1 MNMKKRVAM
10 ALALLF
16 STIGAAGVVLA
27 CGDKFLI
34 PSRGTRFQQAPPDRA
49 AAAVLLYANPTSAL
63 PAALTKLSVDSALRK
78 VGYRPTMVTSVDAL
92 ERALNQGGWD
102 VVVLDLADSASVRNR
117 VPGRRAPVVVPVA
130 QNASGEQVAAAR
142 KQYAHVLKSPSRSQA
157 FVDAIDDALADG
169 QAGTARPKS
178 R

>member
-1 MNMKKRVAM
+1 MKKRVVVV
-10 ALALLF
+10 LVLLL
-16 STIGAAGVVLA
+16 SGIGAAGVVLA
-27 CGDKFLI
+27 CGDKFLL

-49 AAAVLLYANPTSAL
+49 AASILLYANPGSAL

-78 VGYRPTMVTSVDAL
+78 VGYRPTMVSSLDAL

-102 VVVLDLADSASVRNR
+102 VIVVDLADSGSIRTR
-117 VPGRRAPVVVPVA
+117 GQGRPAPVVVPVA

-157 FVDAIDDALADG
+157 FVEAIDDALADWHAS
-169 QAGTARPKS
+169 AGRQKS